1 MKADSTVTH
10 DGALMSS
17 LDVVVTPPARAQ
29 AIAASRPCRSLA
41 DLAVGEA
48 VTVRK
53 LRCERPVA
61 RRLMELGL
69 LPGTLVTLRRVAPL
83 GDPLELRLRGYS
95 LSIRRSEAAW
105 IDVDPPALGTVD
117 SPGQPHLR

>member
-1 MKADSTVTH
+1 MTLDSTVTH
-10 DGALMSS
+10 DDSLVSS
-17 LDVVVTPPARAQ
+17 VDVVLTPPAKARAT
-29 AIAASRPCRSLA
+29 AAPRPCRSLA
-41 DLAVGEA
+41 DLAIGEA
-48 VTVRK
+48 ATVRK

-95 LSIRRSEAAW
+95 LSIRRSQAAW
-105 IDVDPPALGTVD
+105 IDVDPP
-117 SPGQPHLR
+117 SPG